1 MGAAYVPINSESHDS
16 PGASAHRRRVATFRY
31 LDEDDREQVVAAR
44 ILDLCAKDGIECML
58 LDHGPIVRL
67 DRIVSIDDAV
77 RDSWDVSCALPG

>member
-1 MGAAYVPINSESHDS
+1 MSPTYVPINCEF
-16 PGASAHRRRVATFRY
+16 PAFREAAATRRRVATFRY